1 MRWYENKPKP
11 SYVALSVSL
20 FLLMVCALLAVVI
33 IVQRVQIYILQ
44 KDVQV
49 LEFQIEEE
57 NCWYEGDIPI

>member
-1 MRWYENKPKP
+1 MKP
-11 SYVALSVSL
+11 VALSVSL